1 MVETTVVIPAYNAER
16 FIGDALASLTA
27 QSAGDWEC
35 VVVDD
40 GSSDGTAE
48 RAAATGDPRIRVVR
62 QENGGV
68 SAARNR
74 GLELARGRF
83 LLFLDADDR
92 LHGSA
97 LERLTA
103 FLKADGGAVAAFG
116 TVVKILGDGSLQ
128 PGQKP
133 LPRHTYPDGDVLAAM
148 VENGFLNVGQIL
160 MRTEAAVAAG
170 GFRGGLRLSEDWE
183 FCARLAA
190 QGPFRF
196 AGPVPNVL
204 FHRLTPGSA
213 TRSLAGVWENHEPF
227 LAALAGNAEIGRK
240 LGPARWTALQR
251 RVRASVLWEVGR
263 VNFCER
269 NFGDAR
275 RYMLRAL
282 AIRPT
287 PKRLALFAL
296 AEASRALDR
305 PLANRLRFNDLDR
318 VPGNRV
324 PGDRVP
330 G

>member
-1 MVETTVVIPAYNAER
+1 MPARLVETTVVIPAYNAER
-16 FIGDALASLTA
+16 FIGDALHSLIA
-27 QSAGDWEC
+27 QNVADWEC

-62 QENGGV
+62 QANGGV

-83 LLFLDADDR
+83 LMFLDADDR
-92 LHGSA
+92 LHDSA
-97 LERLTA
+97 LERLGA
-103 FLKADGGAVAAFG
+103 FLKGDAGAVAAFG
-116 TVVKILGDGSLQ
+116 TVVKILGDGSPQ

-170 GFRGGLRLSEDWE
+170 GFRAGLRLSEDWE

-213 TRSLAGVWENHEPF
+213 SRSLASVWANHEPF

-240 LGPARWTALQR
+240 LGAARWTALQR

-275 RYMLRAL
+275 RHMMRAL

-296 AEASRALDR
+296 AEASRLLDR

-318 VPGNRV
+318 VKG
-324 PGDRVP
+324 
-330 G
+330 